1 MAKELPQLTT
11 KLAAF
16 AKGTA
21 TQEVKG
27 EQVIW
32 GQVKGGV
39 AILWRECLHCICVGM
54 LVYKYVFTCVHVCTH
69 VFTCTCVSKS
79 VHTCTVLVCV
89 HTTCVCVLSCL
100 ISAKLVCIHKGCCQV
115 ARTVSQSKYAQLLF
129 ACVA

>member
-27 EQVIW
+27 EHVIW

-54 LVYKYVFTCVHVCTH
+54 LVCMCLHVYMYVHMYSRV
-69 VFTCTCVSKS
+69 TCVSKY
-79 VHTCTVLVCV
+79 VHTCTVLVCA

-115 ARTVSQSKYAQLLF
+115 ASTVSQSKYAHLLF